1 MITDQAVAKQ
11 INDHLLQATSL
22 MNASL
27 ELAQQECPYG
37 EFAAFRDCV
46 SKAMFDVMFEA
57 LIPLY
62 RRHPELAPPWFRNTN
77 WD

>member
-27 ELAQQECPYG
+27 ELAQQECSHG

-46 SKAMFDVMFEA
+46 SKAMFDTMFEA

-62 RRHPELAPPWFRNTN
+62 RRHPALAPEWFRNTN